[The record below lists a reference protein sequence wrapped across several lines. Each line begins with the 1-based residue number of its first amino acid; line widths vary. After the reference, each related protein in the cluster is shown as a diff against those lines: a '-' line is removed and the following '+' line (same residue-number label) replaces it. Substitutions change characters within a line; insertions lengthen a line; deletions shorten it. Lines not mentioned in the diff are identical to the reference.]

1 MKGASASFARR
12 RAISV
17 LPTPVGPIIRMF
29 FGVISARIGSATCCR
44 RQRLRSAMAT
54 ARLAAPWP
62 TMCRSSS
69 DTISCGVI
77 APAGN
82 DFGARSGATVASSLE
97 GFDDMVLVRVDAELA
112 RDLQRLLDDVVRREV
127 GVLEQ
132 RAGRGVRIRAARP
145 DRHDA
150 VLGLENVAVA
160 GDDE

>member
-1 MKGASASFARR
+1 MKGASASRARR

-17 LPTPVGPIIRMF
+17 LPTPVGPIMRMF
-29 FGVISARIGSATCCR
+29 FGVISPRIGSSTCWR
-44 RQRLRSAMAT
+44 RHRLRSAIAT

-82 DFGARSGATVASSLE
+82 ALGARSGAATASSVE
-97 GFDDMVLVRVDAELA
+97 GFDDMVLVGVDAELA
-112 RDLQRLLDDVVRREV
+112 RDLERLLDDVARREL

-132 RAGRGVRIRAARP
+132 RARRGV
-145 DRHDA
+145 
-150 VLGLENVAVA
+150 
-160 GDDE
+160 